1 MAQSERTGRRRTKAC
16 RRRLRQNSA
25 VRYEHLIQIND
36 PLMPLLDTL
45 TREQLWHGL
54 VRRAEQPTEFILG
67 LEIATIHRRQE
78 LGTQIELDRTLDF
91 GSFKV
96 HDRVRLVPQQSSEI
110 RTLAGPTWP
119 ASRMGIYIEEPQP
132 ELLFLRFVYESD
144 EAREKGELG
153 GVTLA
158 LREQA
163 YERADLD
170 TVARIRALAEDG
182 WLDDSAARRLACIP
196 RH

>member
-1 MAQSERTGRRRTKAC
+1 
-16 RRRLRQNSA
+16 

-110 RTLAGPTWP
+110 HTKAGPTWP
-119 ASRMGIYIEEPQP
+119 ASRMSIYIEEPQP

-144 EAREKGELG
+144 EARENGELG